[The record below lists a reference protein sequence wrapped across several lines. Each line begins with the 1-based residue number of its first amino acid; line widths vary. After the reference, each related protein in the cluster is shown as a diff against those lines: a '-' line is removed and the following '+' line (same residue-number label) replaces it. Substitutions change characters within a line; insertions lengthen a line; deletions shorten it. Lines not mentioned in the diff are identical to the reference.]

1 MTSVSSGFITLML
14 IFSGVSGPQL
24 QLSLSGCENWSI
36 WSHQLFHWSV
46 WRLRK
51 VILLTIIGEA
61 VDKLELSCLA
71 IEKVK
76 WYRHCERVWWFLK
89 KLNIELQYDPII
101 PLLGMHPKEFK
112 SGTHANICTPT
123 FIAALLTLA
132 KSWKQPKCL
141 LTEEWINK
149 MLFIHTIECYS
160 ALKTK
165 EILTHV
171 TTWMNFEDLGLS
183 EVSQSQKDKYCMIPL
198 IRGT

>member
-1 MTSVSSGFITLML
+1 MWVVHSCK
-14 IFSGVSGPQL
+14 
-24 QLSLSGCENWSI
+24 LSLSGCENWSI

-61 VDKLELSCLA
+61 VDKLKLSCFA

-112 SGTHANICTPT
+112 SGTQANICTPT

-160 ALKTK
+160 ALKRK

-171 TTWMNFEDLGLS
+171 TTCMNFEDLGLS
-183 EVSQSQKDKYCMIPL
+183 EVSQSQKDKHCMIPL
-198 IRGT
+198 IQGT